1 MALRPSNSNL
11 GAEDAAILD
20 SDTFASN
27 SPYRVGGD
35 HGVVQERSGPYQV
48 TGMNGEPFKPKQSE
62 PIQPATDANGKP
74 YGPGH
79 NGMPTNILPQ
89 NVGPAM
95 GKPHGPGYDGMPTN
109 IPLQN
114 AGSDRNDIPIVMRE
128 EMNKVVEWASENVLH
143 SAENVGWTREDAF
156 HSAEK
161 IAVGVAANPAENAME
176 NIGQTIDDAK
186 ENVAVGLK
194 NPEEGRFG
202 PVNLPFPERPP
213 MEPKDVMR
221 IDVDKIAT
229 AYAMGQ
235 SDIEASD
242 FSELTSS
249 KDDVQMGS

>member
-1 MALRPSNSNL
+1 MALRPNNSNL
-11 GAEDAAILD
+11 GAEDASILD

-35 HGVVQERSGPYQV
+35 HGVIQESSGPYRIGGDHGVIQESSGPYQV
-48 TGMNGEPFKPKQSE
+48 TGMNGEPFKPKQAE

-79 NGMPTNILPQ
+79 NGMPINIPLQ

-95 GKPHGPGYDGMPTN
+95 EKPHGPGYDGMPTN

-114 AGSDRNDIPIVMRE
+114 AGSGRNGIPIAIRE
-128 EMNKVVEWASENVLH
+128 EINKAVEWARENPL
-143 SAENVGWTREDAF
+143 

-161 IAVGVAANPAENAME
+161 IAVGIAANPVENAKE
-176 NIGQTIDDAK
+176 NIGQTIDDVK
-186 ENVAVGLK
+186 ENVAVGL
-194 NPEEGRFG
+194 N
-202 PVNLPFPERPP
+202 
-213 MEPKDVMR
+213 

-242 FSELTSS
+242 FSESTSS